1 MSAAADTARG
11 TGLEVARMLA
21 VLAWVSGATAVAIAA
36 LGALPGWIAGDG
48 TDARA
53 VASVDEAERRLG
65 ARLAL
70 PSYFPERLAWPP
82 ASVRVAG
89 PRGAGGAA
97 LRLRARDG
105 AGPPVELL
113 QAVTPNAPIP
123 PQLLGERVEL
133 GASRALVGARPAVRA
148 RVLVDGAAWEELR
161 WERDGRAMILR
172 TQGDVEELFRMARS
186 AHREG
191 AP

>member
-1 MSAAADTARG
+1 QGARA
-11 TGLEVARMLA
+11 TGLELARLLA
-21 VLAWVSGATAVAIAA
+21 VLAWVAGATAVAIAG
-36 LGALPGWIAGDG
+36 LGALPGWLAGD
-48 TDARA
+48 TADART

-82 ASVRVAG
+82 TTVRVAG
-89 PRGAGGAA
+89 RRGAGGAS
-97 LRLRARDG
+97 LRLSARDG
-105 AGPPVELL
+105 AGPAVELV
-113 QAVTPNAPIP
+113 QAVAPNTPIP
-123 PQLLGERVEL
+123 PQLLGEPVEL

-148 RVLVDGAAWEELR
+148 RVLLDGAAWEELR

-186 AHREG
+186 AHRQG